1 MKNGRCILIAL
12 VAGCGA
18 ADTTDTERAPLP
30 PSEPSAQPSAVQKE
44 TTPDLDC
51 PLALPGAQVTS
62 EVTPDGVALVFTVNS
77 GDPGELRARV
87 RRMADNHN
95 EREVVPTGDAATA
108 GGDTGMTSNDGAR
121 GVDMHGGATQV
132 ASRAAVEDTSSGARV
147 VFTPSDPAQVGVL
160 REQIRLHGEELAST
174 GCGGNEPAPTS
185 TRAAPPPSSGDR
197 MPPLEPT
204 PSPNPQEPILPDRP
218 VTPDQPVTPPSAP
231 PPPTGQPFHP

>member
-30 PSEPSAQPSAVQKE
+30 PSESDRPSAVEKSE

-51 PLALPGAQVTS
+51 PLALPGAQVAS

-87 RRMADNHN
+87 RRMAENHN
-95 EREVVPTGDAATA
+95 QREVVPTGDAATA
-108 GGDTGMTSNDGAR
+108 GGDTGMTSTEGAR
-121 GVDMHGGATQV
+121 GVDMHGGAARV
-132 ASRAAVEDTSSGARV
+132 PSRAAVEDTSNGARV
-147 VFTPSDPAQVGVL
+147 VFTPANPAQVGIL
-160 REQIRLHGEELAST
+160 REQIRVHGEELAST
-174 GCGGNEPAPTS
+174 GCGGNEPAPTQ
-185 TRAAPPPSSGDR
+185 APPPPPSSGDR

-204 PSPNPQEPILPDRP
+204 PTPNPQEPILPDRP

-231 PPPTGQPFHP
+231 PPPTGQPFRP